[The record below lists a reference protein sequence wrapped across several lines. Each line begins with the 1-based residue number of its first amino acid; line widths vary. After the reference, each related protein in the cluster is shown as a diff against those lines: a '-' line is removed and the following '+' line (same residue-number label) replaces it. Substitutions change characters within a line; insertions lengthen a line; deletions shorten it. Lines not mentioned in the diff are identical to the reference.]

1 MVATECGGHLRK
13 VAKVS
18 PGKLTRYPLSKA
30 CSKVERAGEKRAAWA
45 KETRADAVGG
55 LPMAVAA

>member
-1 MVATECGGHLRK
+1 MMATECGGCLRK

-18 PGKLTRYPLSKA
+18 TGKLTRYPLSNA
-30 CSKVERAGEKRAAWA
+30 CSKVKRAGEKRSAWA
-45 KETRADAVGG
+45 KETRADAGG